1 VINVKSV
8 YERYQAFFAGT
19 SKGPPQVRDRSQQD
33 REEERKAPPVG
44 RPRHVALRVL
54 LTILLLI
61 GAYVVPGLIWV
72 GPSGGG
78 SQGSNAGSG
87 VGTWLLLAEY
97 AWLARKVS
105 YRWFDCLFAM
115 IPVLR
120 NLLDAANHVADCLS
134 AICRLDTTSGG
145 GLQLGGHCRHRRREA
160 PGLPIPTVSNGG
172 RP

>member
-1 VINVKSV
+1 MINVKSV

-19 SKGPPQVRDRSQQD
+19 SKEPPQVRDRSQQD

-115 IPVLR
+115 IPFYGIFWMLR
-120 NLLDAANHVADCLS
+120 IMWRIAYLPFADWTPRPEEAS
-134 AICRLDTTSGG
+134 NWEAIAGTEGVKRQVYRS
-145 GLQLGGHCRHRRREA
+145 RR
-160 PGLPIPTVSNGG
+160 
-172 RP
+172 